1 MVKKKLSANSLKL
14 TSKSKIKANHSNQ
27 DFHKKSIRVLIKMIQ
42 QTFRIFLDHKKFW
55 SILFGWYLIFNLLF
69 VRGLASAVNI
79 SSANQE
85 FKKVFAGQSN
95 QTLKTTFSSLNLLLN
110 QSSSGSSQV
119 FNFFLVVFLISIILW
134 SLKNF
139 ANQKQISVRQAT
151 YQGIDRLIPIF
162 IVIFFIFLDFIPAIV
177 TVYIYSQIS
186 HYHIDQ
192 TIIEKILWFIVFLGG
207 IFITIYLLVAH
218 LISLVVII
226 NQPDLMP
233 RQAIRQA
240 NKIVKNR
247 RFIVVLDLLIFL
259 ILILIVAL
267 LIMLGA
273 IVGLSVIAPWVYYL
287 LTILIL
293 PIVIVFIDV
302 LYRNLINESPTS

>member
-42 QTFRIFLDHKKFW
+42 QTFRVFLDHKKFW
-55 SILFGWYLIFNLLF
+55 SILFGWYLLFNLLF

>member
-1 MVKKKLSANSLKL
+1 MVKKKLSANSSKL
-14 TSKSKIKANHSNQ
+14 ASKSKIKANHSNQ

-42 QTFRIFLDHKKFW
+42 QTFRVFLDHKKFW

-139 ANQKQISVRQAT
+139 ANQKQISVRQAM

-192 TIIEKILWFIVFLGG
+192 TIVEKILWFIVFLGG
-207 IFITIYLLVAH
+207 IFITLYLLVAH

-233 RQAIRQA
+233 RQAIKQA

-259 ILILIVAL
+259 ILILIAAL
-267 LIMLGA
+267 LIMLGV
-273 IVGLSVIAPWVYYL
+273 IIGLSVIAPWVYYL